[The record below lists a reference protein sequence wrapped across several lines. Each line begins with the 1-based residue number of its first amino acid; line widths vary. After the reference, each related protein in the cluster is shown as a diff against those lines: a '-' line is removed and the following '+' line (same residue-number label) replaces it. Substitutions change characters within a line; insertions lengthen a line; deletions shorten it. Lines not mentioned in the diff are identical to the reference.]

1 MGFVGGSI
9 LRRVAAFATLLA
21 AGVGQAAD
29 RPPGDLAAQ
38 AQVLRQEVRSETQS
52 LNRAASE
59 PNQNQAQLRAF
70 AERRERAMLALM
82 QASPEAAL
90 QEAFDP
96 AARKRMPEEVRKHIE
111 EPASRTGTL
120 ELLGVLAEDGR
131 AGLERHLVA
140 SGEDL
145 RLAIDLPEEYVT
157 GTRLTV
163 RGLLLGNWLAGAM
176 EDVTIDAAVTAPET
190 NTSLTTRR
198 ALIISINFSDAP
210 AEPWS
215 MDLARQRF
223 DNISDWYLET
233 SYGQMTIVSDIL
245 GWFTIDAPS
254 TSCATTTF
262 RNQAEAAARGAGYE
276 PNDYDHI
283 VIAFPRVASCGW
295 AGLAQVP
302 GRYVWLNNT
311 INRAPA
317 VHELGHNLGLLHS
330 HSRRCSDDPLRGS
343 CSTMEYG
350 DIFDAMGSGGAEYHG
365 SFRRYLG
372 WIASSDVLSISALD
386 GDLTAVLRSSE
397 TDYGTRVLQVQR
409 ATGDYLFIEAREAIG
424 FDSLLTQYPAALNGI
439 TVYAGPSFRSQSLVD
454 IGFTTTTRT
463 DAPLQFGETLADV
476 DGDVGITPLYN
487 LGGEFYV
494 QVLFGLSRP

>member
-1 MGFVGGSI
+1 MRIVISI
-9 LRRVAAFATLLA
+9 LRRAAAFSIVLG
-21 AGVGQAAD
+21 AGVAQAAD
-29 RPPGDLAAQ
+29 RPPDPLAGPI
-38 AQVLRQEVRSETQS
+38 QVLRYRVNSETQE

-59 PNQNQAQLRAF
+59 PNQNQAQLRTL

-90 QEAFDP
+90 QEAFAP
-96 AARKRMPEEVRKHIE
+96 AARNGMPEEARKHIE
-111 EPASRTGTL
+111 ELASRTGTL

-131 AGLERHLVA
+131 AGLERHLIA
-140 SGEDL
+140 SAEDL
-145 RLAIDLPEEYVT
+145 RLAIELPDEYVS

-163 RGLLLGNWLAGAM
+163 RGLLLGNWLAAAT

-190 NTSLTTRR
+190 NAALTTRR

-210 AEPWS
+210 SEPWS
-215 MDLARQRF
+215 MDLARQRY

-233 SYGQMTIVSDIL
+233 SYGQMTIVSDVL
-245 GWFTIDAPS
+245 GWFTVDGPS

-311 INRAPA
+311 ISRAA
-317 VHELGHNLGLLHS
+317 SVHELGHNLGLLHS
-330 HSRRCSDDPLRGS
+330 HSQRCSDDPLRGS
-343 CSTMEYG
+343 CSVMEYG
-350 DIFDAMGSGGAEYHG
+350 DIFDALGSGGAEYHG

-372 WIASSDVLSISALD
+372 WIASSDVLSISAPD
-386 GDLTAVLRSSE
+386 GDVTAVLRSSE
-397 TDYGTRVLQVQR
+397 TDYGNRVLQVGR
-409 ATGDYLFIEAREAIG
+409 ATGDFLFIEAREAIG
-424 FDSLLTQYPAALNGI
+424 FDSLLTQYPAVLNGV
-439 TVYAGPSFRSQSLVD
+439 TVYVGSSFRSQSLVD

-463 DAPLQFGETLADV
+463 DAPLQFGDTLTDV
-476 DGDVGITPLYN
+476 DGDVSVTPLYN
-487 LGGEFYV
+487 LDGDFYV
-494 QVLFGLSRP
+494 QVHFGLTQP